1 MYFKII
7 LVYCFIC
14 YLIVNTTEYSN
25 CSDGDVRLVG
35 GETEHEGNVQICHRN
50 AWGSVC
56 DDYWDSSDS
65 DVVCRQLGFQP
76 YGR

>member
-1 MYFKII
+1 M
-7 LVYCFIC
+7 LLC

-35 GETEHEGNVQICHRN
+35 GGTKNEGNVQICYRN

-56 DDYWDSSDS
+56 DDSWDSSDS
-65 DVVCRQLGFQP
+65 NVVCRQLGFQP